1 MFSLGSAFKQAL
13 LFSLLS
19 GSLMAGEL
27 RDPMEPYGYLSAGS
41 DARDPAMNSVLDE
54 NTLRLSGIFIG
65 PGGNSAVIN
74 NRRVYVGEQID
85 GAQLVTIEPHAV
97 ELEQQGDRI
106 KIELL
111 PISVKAPA
119 KALSGGGK

>member
-1 MFSLGSAFKQAL
+1 MFRRTIKRLVL
-13 LFSLLS
+13 LSLLS
-19 GSLMAGEL
+19 GSLQAGAL
-27 RDPMEPYGYLSAGS
+27 RDPMEPYGFISGADSQLESTL
-41 DARDPAMNSVLDE
+41 NSVLDE
-54 NTLRLSGIFIG
+54 NTLKLSGIFIG

-106 KIELL
+106 IIELL

>member
-1 MFSLGSAFKQAL
+1 VFRHSSKCFLL
-13 LFSLLS
+13 LILFSIS
-19 GSLMAGEL
+19 VQAGEL
-27 RDPMEPYGYLSAGS
+27 RDPMEPYGYLSAINGQLEETMGN
-41 DARDPAMNSVLDE
+41 ALDG
-54 NTLRLSGIFIG
+54 NTLRLSGIFVG
-65 PGGNSAVIN
+65 PRGNSAVIN

-97 ELEQQGDRI
+97 ELELQGDRI